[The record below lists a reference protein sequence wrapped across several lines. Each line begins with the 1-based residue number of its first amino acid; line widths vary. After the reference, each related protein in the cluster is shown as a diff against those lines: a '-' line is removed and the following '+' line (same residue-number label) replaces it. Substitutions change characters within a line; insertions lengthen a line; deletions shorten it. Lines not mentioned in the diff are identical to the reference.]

1 MQTADEIAALLVAR
15 YGWSHETLALWIRA
29 GFKCEYCGHDLLA
42 SVDDYYYNE
51 QQDHIVPQSK
61 EEGWDGADN
70 LAVVC
75 KTCNFL
81 KRDWDPRS
89 TGPAESPREYI
100 DVVQQYVLAR
110 RLQKRREL
118 DEMRALVSQ
127 LLAQT

>member
-29 GFKCEYCGHDLLA
+29 RFKCEYCGRDLLA

-51 QQDHIVPQSK
+51 QQDHIVPKSK
-61 EEGWDGADN
+61 GGWEGADN
-70 LAVVC
+70 LAIAC

-89 TGPAESPREYI
+89 SEPARPPREYI
-100 DVVQQYVLAR
+100 DAVKKHLLAR
-110 RLQKRREL
+110 RREKGREL
-118 DEMRALVSQ
+118 DETRALVSQ
-127 LLAQT
+127 LLAQA